1 MKTSFFLRLSIISI
15 AAAIILGAFGAHALE
30 NILCPYCTEIW
41 EKSIFYQLTNSI
53 GIILLIILQ
62 KQQIIKEKNINL
74 LLLLMGIILFC
85 GSLYTLA
92 IAKSIL
98 NEQHWIK
105 SIMGPLTPIG
115 GTLLITGWIITFLNI
130 SKK

>member
-53 GIILLIILQ
+53 GIILLIVLQ
-62 KQQIIKEKNINL
+62 KQQIIKEKNTNL
-74 LLLLMGIILFC
+74 FLLLMGIILFC

-115 GTLLITGWIITFLNI
+115 GTFLITGWIITFLNI